1 MNIDILSF
9 PHFDW
14 KNIYVSESNRIDPQP
29 GYSGLHPGCKIYD
42 NHLSAL
48 NFVLSDGWELN
59 ENTPLDIHRILTR
72 NIPFFEDGGN
82 SGVYRRVDCYIGI
95 ETCPFPYQIQNL
107 MKLWFEKTK
116 ELMNLVYDNNL
127 SAKDCAFIS
136 HHIFEVIHPFI
147 DGNGR
152 TGRLL
157 INKVLYDLGEEPIII
172 MFDDRNEYYN
182 SIQNFRNKHWTGK
195 QFILDN

>member
-14 KNIYVSESNRIDPQP
+14 KNIYVSESNRIDPQQ

-82 SGVYRRVDCYIGI
+82 SGAYRRVDCYIGI

>member
-72 NIPFFEDGGN
+72 NIPFFEDSGN
-82 SGVYRRVDCYIGI
+82 SGAYRRVDCYIGI
-95 ETCPFPYQIQNL
+95 ETCPFPYQVQNL

-116 ELMNLVYDNNL
+116 EFMNLVYDNKL

-182 SIQNFRNKHWTGK
+182 SIQNFRNKYWTGK

>member
-82 SGVYRRVDCYIGI
+82 SGAYRRVDCYIGI

>member
-1 MNIDILSF
+1 MR
-9 PHFDW
+9 
-14 KNIYVSESNRIDPQP
+14 Y
-29 GYSGLHPGCKIYD
+29 
-42 NHLSAL
+42 
-48 NFVLSDGWELN
+48 
-59 ENTPLDIHRILTR
+59 
-72 NIPFFEDGGN
+72 
-82 SGVYRRVDCYIGI
+82 
-95 ETCPFPYQIQNL
+95 
-107 MKLWFEKTK
+107 
-116 ELMNLVYDNNL
+116 LVYDNKL

-182 SIQNFRNKHWTGK
+182 SIQNFRNKYWTGK

>member
-82 SGVYRRVDCYIGI
+82 SGAYRRVDCYIGI

-116 ELMNLVYDNNL
+116 EFMNLVYDNNL

>member
-1 MNIDILSF
+1 MNIDIISF

-14 KNIYVSESNRIDPQP
+14 KNIFVTESNRIDPQP
-29 GYSGLHPGCKIYD
+29 GYSGLYSGCKMYD

-72 NIPFFEDGGN
+72 NIPYFEDSGN
-82 SGVYRRVDCYIGI
+82 SGAYRRVDCYIGI
-95 ETCPFPYQIQNL
+95 ETCPYPYQIQNL
-107 MKLWFEKTK
+107 MNLWFKKTK
-116 ELMNLVYDNNL
+116 ELMDLVYDNKL

-157 INKVLYDLGEEPIII
+157 INKVLHDLSEEPIII
-172 MFDDRNEYYN
+172 MFDDRNKYYD
-182 SIQNFRNKHWTGK
+182 SIQNFRSTYWTGK

>member
-59 ENTPLDIHRILTR
+59 EKTPLDIHRILTR

-82 SGVYRRVDCYIGI
+82 SGAYRRVDCYIGI

-107 MKLWFEKTK
+107 IKLWFEKTK
-116 ELMNLVYDNNL
+116 GFMNLVYDNKL

-182 SIQNFRNKHWTGK
+182 SIQNFRNKYWTGK

>member
-1 MNIDILSF
+1 MNIDILNF

-14 KNIYVSESNRIDPQP
+14 KNIYVAESNRIDPQP
-29 GYSGLHPGCKIYD
+29 GYSGLYSGCKIYD

-59 ENTPLDIHRILTR
+59 KNTPLDIHRILTR
-72 NIPFFEDGGN
+72 NIPFFEDSGN
-82 SGVYRRVDCYIGI
+82 SGVYRRVDCFIGI
-95 ETCPFPYQIQNL
+95 ETCPYPYQIQNL
-107 MKLWFEKTK
+107 MNLWFEKTK
-116 ELMNLVYDNNL
+116 ELMNLACDDKL

-136 HHIFEVIHPFI
+136 HHMFEVIHPFI

-157 INKVLYDLGEEPIII
+157 INKVLHDLGEKPIII
-172 MFDDRNEYYN
+172 MFDDRNKYYD
-182 SIQNFRNKHWTGK
+182 SIQSFRKTYWTGK
-195 QFILDN
+195 QFILDK

>member
-72 NIPFFEDGGN
+72 NIPFFEDSGN
-82 SGVYRRVDCYIGI
+82 SGAYRRVDCYIGI

-107 MKLWFEKTK
+107 IKLWFEKTK
-116 ELMNLVYDNNL
+116 GFMNLVYDNKL

-182 SIQNFRNKHWTGK
+182 SIQNFRNKYWTGK

>member
-1 MNIDILSF
+1 MNIDIQSF
-9 PHFDW
+9 PHFNW
-14 KNIYVSESNRIDPQP
+14 KNIFVTESNRIDPQP
-29 GYSGLHPGCKIYD
+29 GYSGLFPGCKMYD

-48 NFVLSDGWELN
+48 NFVLSEGWELN
-59 ENTPLDIHRILTR
+59 QNTPLDIHRILTR
-72 NIPFFEDGGN
+72 NIPFFEDSGN
-82 SGVYRRVDCYIGI
+82 SGSYRRVDCYIGI
-95 ETCPFPYQIQNL
+95 ETCPYPYQIQNL
-107 MKLWFEKTK
+107 MKQWYEKTK
-116 ELMNLVYDNNL
+116 ELMNLVYDDNL
-127 SAKDCAFIS
+127 NAKDCAFIS

-157 INKVLYDLGEEPIII
+157 INKVLHDLGEEPIIV

-182 SIQNFRNKHWTGK
+182 SIQNFRNKYWTGK

>member
-82 SGVYRRVDCYIGI
+82 SGAYRRVDCYIGI
-95 ETCPFPYQIQNL
+95 ETCPLPYQIQNL

>member
-1 MNIDILSF
+1 MNIDIINF
-9 PHFDW
+9 PYFDW
-14 KNIYVSESNRIDPQP
+14 KNIFVTESNRIDPQP
-29 GYSGLHPGCKIYD
+29 GYSGLHPGCKMYD

-59 ENTPLDIHRILTR
+59 ESTALDIHRILTR

-82 SGVYRRVDCYIGI
+82 SGAYRRVDCYIGY

>member
-14 KNIYVSESNRIDPQP
+14 KNIFVTESNRIDPQP
-29 GYSGLHPGCKIYD
+29 GYSGLYSGCKMYD

-72 NIPFFEDGGN
+72 NIPYFEDSGN
-82 SGVYRRVDCYIGI
+82 SGAYRRVDCYIGI
-95 ETCPFPYQIQNL
+95 ETCPYPYQIQNL
-107 MKLWFEKTK
+107 MNLWFKKTK
-116 ELMNLVYDNNL
+116 ELMDLVYDNKL

-157 INKVLYDLGEEPIII
+157 INKVLHDLSEEPIII
-172 MFDDRNEYYN
+172 MFDDRNKYYD
-182 SIQNFRNKHWTGK
+182 SIQNFRSTYWTGK

>member
-1 MNIDILSF
+1 MNIDIINF
-9 PHFDW
+9 PYFDW
-14 KNIYVSESNRIDPQP
+14 KNIFVTESNRIDPQP
-29 GYSGLHPGCKIYD
+29 GYSGLHPGCKMYD

-59 ENTPLDIHRILTR
+59 ESTALDIHRILTR

-116 ELMNLVYDNNL
+116 ELMILVHDDKL

-157 INKVLYDLGEEPIII
+157 INKVLHDLGEEPIII
-172 MFDDRNEYYN
+172 MFDDRNKYYD
-182 SIQNFRNKHWTGK
+182 SIQNFRNTYWTGK

>member
-29 GYSGLHPGCKIYD
+29 GYSGLHSGCKIYD

-72 NIPFFEDGGN
+72 NIPFFEDSGN
-82 SGVYRRVDCYIGI
+82 SGAYRRVDCYIGI
-95 ETCPFPYQIQNL
+95 ETCPFPYQVQNL

-116 ELMNLVYDNNL
+116 EFMNLVYDNKL

-182 SIQNFRNKHWTGK
+182 SIQNFRNKYWTGK

>member
-1 MNIDILSF
+1 MF
-9 PHFDW
+9 
-14 KNIYVSESNRIDPQP
+14 
-29 GYSGLHPGCKIYD
+29 
-42 NHLSAL
+42 
-48 NFVLSDGWELN
+48 
-59 ENTPLDIHRILTR
+59 
-72 NIPFFEDGGN
+72 
-82 SGVYRRVDCYIGI
+82 
-95 ETCPFPYQIQNL
+95 
-107 MKLWFEKTK
+107 
-116 ELMNLVYDNNL
+116 YDNNL

-195 QFILDN
+195 QFISNSFDF